1 MDLENILSALPTL
14 TRAMLLEHLMMGSN
28 CTLKTYWFSES
39 YFKIRFYWVV
49 QKDHLDFSIRFYGQ
63 A

>member
-1 MDLENILSALPTL
+1 
-14 TRAMLLEHLMMGSN
+14 MGDFFN
-28 CTLKTYWFSES
+28 FVETES

-63 A
+63 AWMNFMVNPIFYFLLLSFF